1 MFLSLQ
7 KQSFNSL
14 FIFHKEC
21 WNVLFHGHDV
31 KLKTS
36 RVFSDVS
43 NSAWKVFKD
52 DLKNVNSYFEAVWK
66 KNEKKKMHGLLN
78 CWFCRSC
85 IQQQLFRA
93 LWNTSITSAQLCID
107 TVIIFQSMRSI
118 QRGKWMLLTTSA
130 LFLLQHCSSFYWLR
144 EIDFL
149 VFIIRK
155 KEIYLKMKLMWYY
168 RESRIM

>member
-1 MFLSLQ
+1 MLECALSRSWC
-7 KQSFNSL
+7 KTEDFKSFFWRQQFCLKSFQGWFKKCQQLLWSSL
-14 FIFHKEC
+14 
-21 WNVLFHGHDV
+21 
-31 KLKTS
+31 
-36 RVFSDVS
+36 
-43 NSAWKVFKD
+43 
-52 DLKNVNSYFEAVWK
+52 K
-66 KNEKKKMHGLLN
+66 KKWKKKMHGLLN